1 MEKNFKF
8 GFTLAEVL
16 LTLAVIGVV
25 AALTVP
31 SLMSSTMDKKL
42 VVGAKKAYN
51 TIQNAVELK
60 RAATGLTPSD
70 TTGNELISFL
80 IGETADGEQIL
91 KYTDKNGQVVQ
102 TPDGIVMVSSG
113 GKCGTG
119 EVGSSTYCTV
129 TVDVNG
135 IEGPN
140 FSGVNGGY
148 TINEVPITKL
158 VAHSPVDYHDTF
170 RRDIVI
176 FRVNGLLV
184 TPDRDDFTSVRYI
197 KYSR

>member
-1 MEKNFKF
+1 MDKNFKY

-51 TIQNAVELK
+51 TLQNAVELK

-70 TTGNELISFL
+70 TSGDQLISFL
-80 IGETADGEQIL
+80 IGETTDGEQIL
-91 KYTDKNGQVVQ
+91 KYTDINRQVVQ

-119 EVGSSTYCTV
+119 EIASSTYCTV

-135 IEGPN
+135 VEGPN
-140 FSGVNGGY
+140 YSGVNAGY
-148 TINEVPITKL
+148 TANEVPITKL
-158 VAHSPVDYHDTF
+158 VPHSPANYHDTF

-184 TPDRDDFTSVRYI
+184 TPDGDDFTSVRYI